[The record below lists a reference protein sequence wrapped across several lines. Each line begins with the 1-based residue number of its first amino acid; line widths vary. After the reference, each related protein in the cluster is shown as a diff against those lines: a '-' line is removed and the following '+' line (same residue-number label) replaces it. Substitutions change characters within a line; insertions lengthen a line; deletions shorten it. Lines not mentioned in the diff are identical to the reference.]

1 MPLRHSTETALLL
14 VLALV
19 IALTGI
25 LSSTLP
31 PIPAGGLPWLLS
43 MILAV
48 AYPVILTPLFRA
60 RRADTPLRT
69 MHWYPAFILLLWFF
83 LEVFALYVPSAQV
96 LQQYFTVA
104 WTLPAVAIGIIALV
118 VYCLRVIRRRIPR
131 IAVMLLLLVP
141 YAAVGMISARGA
153 YYEGEI
159 AAVLWSGDW
168 WQVFGSGAAIPS
180 ARWSL
185 AGKGTSL
192 ADLEASEDVSEE
204 RWRDKLRAAERRSSR
219 EADRKSQAKS
229 EGKTASAMSKASST
243 SSAPLWRQTSSA
255 PAALPS
261 SGGALEVIAISM
273 IALYS
278 GVLHDRAR
286 RRSC

>member
-19 IALTGI
+19 IALTGV
-25 LSSTLP
+25 LTATLP

-43 MILAV
+43 MIVAV

-69 MHWYPAFILLLWFF
+69 MHWYPAFVLLLWFF
-83 LEVFALYVPSAQV
+83 LEVLGLYVPSAQV
-96 LQQYFTVA
+96 LQRYFTVA
-104 WTLPAVAIGIIALV
+104 WTLPAVVVGLAALI
-118 VYCLRVIRRRIPR
+118 VYCLRVIRRRVPR
-131 IAVMLLLLVP
+131 IAFMLLLLVP
-141 YAAVGMISARGA
+141 YAAAGMVSARGA

-159 AAVLWSGDW
+159 AARLWSGDW

-192 ADLEASEDVSEE
+192 ADIEASEDVSEE
-204 RWRDKLRAAERRSSR
+204 RWREKMRAAERRSSR
-219 EADRKSQAKS
+219 ETGRKSQKS
-229 EGKTASAMSKASST
+229 EGKTASIALKASSA
-243 SSAPLWRQTSSA
+243 SSTPLWRQTSSA

-273 IALYS
+273 LALYS
-278 GVLHDRAR
+278 GVLHDRVR
-286 RRSC
+286 RRRGS